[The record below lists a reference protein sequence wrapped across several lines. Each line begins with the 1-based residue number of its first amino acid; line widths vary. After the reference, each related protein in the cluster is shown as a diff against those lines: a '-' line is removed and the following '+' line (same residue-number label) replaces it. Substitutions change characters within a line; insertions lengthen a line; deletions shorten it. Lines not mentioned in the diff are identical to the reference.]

1 MATNIPA
8 HPYTTATPVQRVST
22 WYLGALGLAQFGI
35 FAAILTP
42 AIVSMQLKAQEINPD
57 NPAAVIGLVLPIGAF
72 GALIG
77 NPVFGAL
84 SDRTRTRWG
93 RRKPWLA
100 GGIIAL
106 LLGLVWISYSTT
118 VPMLIAAWLVSQ
130 LASNAASATLVA
142 SFADN
147 VPEEQRG
154 RASSI
159 LALAQNVSVLGGVYG
174 AVFLV
179 DRLPVLFIAPG
190 LVGVAAVAVYVFVTP
205 DRLPEVEVRSFSFA
219 RLIGTFWT
227 NPFKYPDFGLAWW
240 SRFLIVL
247 SSYIFTTYRPLY
259 MEDHLRLPTSE
270 AVTAVANGVGIYTA
284 ALFVGTLFSGWLSDK
299 LRRRKIFV
307 GGSTFIYAI
316 GLIVLAFANS
326 VGHFYV
332 AEAIMGLA
340 FGIYAAVD
348 VALVVD
354 VLPDRA
360 KPGKDLGVINIANS
374 LPQSLAPALGL
385 ALLGLGSANGDNYV
399 ALAWGAGAI
408 AVIGALIVIPI
419 KGVR

>member
-8 HPYTTATPVQRVST
+8 HPYTTATPVQRVSS

-42 AIVSMQLKAQEINPD
+42 VIVSMQLKAQEINPE
-57 NPAAVIGLVLPIGAF
+57 NPAAVVGLVLPIGAF

-77 NPVFGAL
+77 NPIFGAL

-100 GGIIAL
+100 GGIIGL
-106 LLGLVWISYSTT
+106 LLGLVWISFSTS
-118 VPMLIAAWLVSQ
+118 VPMLVVAWLVSQ
-130 LASNAASATLVA
+130 LASNAASAALVA

-174 AVFLV
+174 AVYLV
-179 DRLPVLFIAPG
+179 NNLPILFIVPG

-205 DRLPEVEVRSFSFA
+205 DRLPEIEPRQFSFG
-219 RLIGTFWT
+219 RLLGTFWT
-227 NPFKYPDFGLAWW
+227 NPIKYPDFGLAWW
-240 SRFLIVL
+240 SRFLITFA
-247 SSYIFTTYRPLY
+247 SYMFTTYRLLY
-259 MEDHLRLPTSE
+259 MEDHLHLPTQT
-270 AVTAVANGVGIYTA
+270 AVAAVANGVGIYTA
-284 ALFVGTLFSGWLSDK
+284 ALLVGTVFSGWLSDK

-307 GGSTFIYAI
+307 GGSTFIFAI
-316 GLIVLAFANS
+316 GLVVLAFANS

-332 AEAIMGLA
+332 AEAIMGFA

-348 VALVVD
+348 TALVID
-354 VLPDRA
+354 VLPDRS
-360 KPGKDLGVINIANS
+360 KPGKDLGVLNIANS
-374 LPQSLAPALGL
+374 LPQSIAPALGL
-385 ALLGLGSANGDNYV
+385 ALLGLGASAGDNYV
-399 ALAWGAGAI
+399 ALVWGAGII
-408 AVIGALIVIPI
+408 AVLGALIVIPI